1 MNDITETTR
10 LGIGGN
16 SPPVSIGDELRERHA
31 DLLKR
36 ADEGLYKAKAA
47 GRDRVSWVYHP
58 FDSEIHS

>member
-1 MNDITETTR
+1 VSCHNENDQD
-10 LGIGGN
+10 LN
-16 SPPVSIGDELRERHA
+16 

-36 ADEGLYKAKAA
+36 ADEGLCKVKAA